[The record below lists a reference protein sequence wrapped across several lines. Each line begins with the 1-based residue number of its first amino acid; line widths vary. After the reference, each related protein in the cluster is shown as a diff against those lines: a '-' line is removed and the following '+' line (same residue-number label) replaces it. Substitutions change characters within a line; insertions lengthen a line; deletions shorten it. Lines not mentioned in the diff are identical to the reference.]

1 MAESKSAT
9 EDGVQ
14 EAVVAASSGMTRTYA
29 YIWDNFAAWCE
40 ASGRASLPAATE
52 DVADHIRERADAGAR
67 PSTLR
72 VTAAAI
78 ARRHTL
84 AELDNPCESET
95 VQLVLE
101 EFTQGATP
109 GPRRVL
115 PLDMDCYRAIRET
128 AHEPRRS
135 RGGVMESSESAR
147 RRGALDVAMIGLM
160 RDAQLKVREATN
172 LTWADIEQLPDGTGR
187 VTVPAPAGRR
197 KSREAAAQFL
207 DDEDACRPGALRQRR
222 PITESKTQPH
232 RHPDK
237 PCRKAGGTWR
247 GIRRRESP
255 DGHARRPGDDC
266 GGAAG
271 RVCGLRTPVSMA
283 R

>member
-187 VTVPAPAGRR
+187 VTVRPPQEEGKAERR
-197 KSREAAAQFL
+197 RLSSSTMRTLAAL
-207 DDEDACRPGALRQRR
+207 ERSGSDDRLLNL
-222 PITESKTQPH
+222 
-232 RHPDK
+232 K
-237 PCRKAGGTWR
+237 PNRI
-247 GIRRRESP
+247 GIRISHAARQAGLGAGYAGESP
-255 DGHARRPGDDC
+255 RMGMLADLETIAVELLGEFADSGPR
-266 GGAAG
+266 
-271 RVCGLRTPVSMA
+271 
-283 R
+283 

>member
-1 MAESKSAT
+1 MFHPDCAVLAT
-9 EDGVQ
+9 ELDRIDGQ
-14 EAVVAASSGMTRTYA
+14 RPL
-29 YIWDNFAAWCE
+29 
-40 ASGRASLPAATE
+40 RAT
-52 DVADHIRERADAGAR
+52 V
-67 PSTLR
+67 R
-72 VTAAAI
+72 VIAAAI
-78 ARRHTL
+78 ARRHAL

-128 AHEPRRS
+128 AHEPRRT

-187 VTVPAPAGRR
+187 VTVRPRR
-197 KSREAAAQFL
+197 KKEKPRGGGSV
-207 DDEDACRPGALRQRR
+207 PRR
-222 PITESKTQPH
+222 
-232 RHPDK
+232 
-237 PCRKAGGTWR
+237 
-247 GIRRRESP
+247 
-255 DGHARRPGDDC
+255 
-266 GGAAG
+266 
-271 RVCGLRTPVSMA
+271 
-283 R
+283 